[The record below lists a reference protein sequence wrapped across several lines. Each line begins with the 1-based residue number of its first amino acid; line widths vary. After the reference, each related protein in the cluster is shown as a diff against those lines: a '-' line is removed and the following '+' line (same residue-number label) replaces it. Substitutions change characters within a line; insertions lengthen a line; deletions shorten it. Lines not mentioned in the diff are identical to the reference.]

1 MGLDTTSGRRS
12 EPRPVEEHHATHT
25 AYACPGHPVRLGTAF
40 RPADRTRINPL
51 TAQPTIKTQLTIA
64 AQDQQ
69 DRIANGVQS
78 GQLTAGE
85 TKNLEGREANLNR
98 EIKDDRQADG
108 GKLTTQERQ
117 QVNKQQ
123 NNLSKSIYQDK
134 HNANTAHY
142 GNNEVGQRRENQQ
155 DRIAQGIRS
164 GQMTAGEAARTE
176 NREQGINQQIHADRQ
191 ANGGRLTGGG
201 KEADQQGTEWRQ
213 PPDLSPEAQQQGCT
227 QITKALPPGA
237 DNGCP
242 ILATLLFLSQGW
254 ETTDIVEPVM
264 LNA

>member
-1 MGLDTTSGRRS
+1 MRRTI
-12 EPRPVEEHHATHT
+12 PLLALATLFAT
-25 AYACPGHPVRLGTAF
+25 A
-40 RPADRTRINPL
+40 PL
-51 TAQPTIKTQLTIA
+51 FAQQTQPTSTQQTTDPKEGSVNDRR
-64 AQDQQ
+64 QDQQ
-69 DRIANGVQS
+69 GRIANGVQS

-117 QVNKQQ
+117 QVNRQQ

-142 GNNEVGQRRENQQ
+142 GNNQVGQRRENQQ

-176 NREQGINQQIHADRQ
+176 NREQGINQQVHADRQ
-191 ANGGRLTGGG
+191 ANGGKLTGAEKKQIN
-201 KEADQQGTEWRQ
+201 KEQNGASRQ
-213 PPDLSPEAQQQGCT
+213 IYRQKHNNKVAP
-227 QITKALPPGA
+227 K
-237 DNGCP
+237 
-242 ILATLLFLSQGW
+242 
-254 ETTDIVEPVM
+254 
-264 LNA
+264 

>member
-1 MGLDTTSGRRS
+1 MRS
-12 EPRPVEEHHATHT
+12 TLPMLALATLFASAPIFAQQT
-25 AYACPGHPVRLGTAF
+25 QPNQ
-40 RPADRTRINPL
+40 PA
-51 TAQPTIKTQLTIA
+51 TAQPTTQNSVNDRRT
-64 AQDQQ
+64 DQQ

-191 ANGGRLTGGG
+191 ANGGKLTGGEKKQINREQNG
-201 KEADQQGTEWRQ
+201 ASRQ
-213 PPDLSPEAQQQGCT
+213 IYRQKHNSKVAP
-227 QITKALPPGA
+227 K
-237 DNGCP
+237 
-242 ILATLLFLSQGW
+242 
-254 ETTDIVEPVM
+254 
-264 LNA
+264 